1 MRGSFVNRAGEPN
14 GPPRL
19 RAPAPARPRA
29 PLAPWCLCCC
39 LVLLL
44 CPQAAGQRRGG
55 QRAAPPASGPA
66 PDARRQG
73 ASQQEFERL
82 SAQADEAR
90 AASDFDRAIEL
101 YRKGVALRP
110 NWAEGWWYL
119 ATLLY
124 ERDSYGEA
132 ARAFA
137 RAAALQ
143 PKAGAAWA
151 MLGLCEYQLGRYD
164 DALGHIY
171 RARKIG
177 LLNNP
182 DLIRVMIYHEGLLLL
197 LKGEFET
204 AYQRF
209 GTLAYDG
216 MNNEELIIALGLSAL
231 RIPVTPAQIGPD
243 HRDRALIRRVGWA
256 EFQSAQRNRADAQ
269 SEYERVIADYP
280 KAPGLQY
287 AFGRFLLTSR
297 HDDDGAVAAFR
308 REIENAPDSVVA
320 RIQLAYLKLKNKE
333 PDAGLPYAEEA
344 LRLSPNNALAHYI
357 LGRLLYDTGKNDLSI
372 KELETA
378 RAISPEVPNIH
389 FALARAYTRAGRKAD
404 ADRARET
411 FTRLNKQAEEFDNK
425 GFFTTGDSASGEGP
439 AAGKPPAP

>member
-1 MRGSFVNRAGEPN
+1 MRGSFVTRAGEPN

-55 QRAAPPASGPA
+55 QRPAPPGA
-66 PDARRQG
+66 PG
-73 ASQQEFERL
+73 

-171 RARKIG
+171 QARKIG
-177 LLNNP
+177 LVNNP
-182 DLIRVMIYHEGLLLL
+182 DLIRVMIYHEG
-197 LKGEFET
+197 
-204 AYQRF
+204 
-209 GTLAYDG
+209 
-216 MNNEELIIALGLSAL
+216 
-231 RIPVTPAQIGPD
+231 
-243 HRDRALIRRVGWA
+243 
-256 EFQSAQRNRADAQ
+256 
-269 SEYERVIADYP
+269 
-280 KAPGLQY
+280 
-287 AFGRFLLTSR
+287 
-297 HDDDGAVAAFR
+297 
-308 REIENAPDSVVA
+308 
-320 RIQLAYLKLKNKE
+320 
-333 PDAGLPYAEEA
+333 
-344 LRLSPNNALAHYI
+344 
-357 LGRLLYDTGKNDLSI
+357 
-372 KELETA
+372 
-378 RAISPEVPNIH
+378 
-389 FALARAYTRAGRKAD
+389 
-404 ADRARET
+404 
-411 FTRLNKQAEEFDNK
+411 
-425 GFFTTGDSASGEGP
+425 
-439 AAGKPPAP
+439 